1 MKELYDKL
9 EYFVENSGSNKSII
23 ATIKGEKAI
32 APFTTENKLMAYLL
46 SIGAMTFQDYE
57 NLSHEFAKR
66 YQEQNRYLDL
76 FEMAPLADVGANLRQ
91 AAGVTRVLAAHHDHA
106 VAAVGK

>member
-32 APFTTENKLMAYLL
+32 APFTTEKGL
-46 SIGAMTFQDYE
+46 SSF
-57 NLSHEFAKR
+57 LCKF
-66 YQEQNRYLDL
+66 
-76 FEMAPLADVGANLRQ
+76 
-91 AAGVTRVLAAHHDHA
+91 
-106 VAAVGK
+106 